1 MDKPGGVKIWLAQ
14 FRAPFL
20 ILAFL
25 LVMIGLALAYKLPGD
40 QAGFNF
46 MHAIL
51 LVIGVVSAHASV
63 NLFNELSD
71 YKTGIDFN
79 TFRNP
84 FSGGSG
90 MMIEGLT
97 SPRAV
102 KIAAYSTFIL
112 AAVIGIYFTI
122 VSHWII
128 AVLVLIGGLTI
139 IFYSEGLAR
148 IMLGELFAGLTLGS
162 LVVVGTYIALTAT
175 PDKDISE
182 LLSPVVI
189 MVSIPPGILTSL
201 LLLINEFPDVEA
213 DKAGGRL
220 HLVIKL
226 GKQKAAVIYNIGIL
240 LTFGILLVIPIIDL
254 TPFWI
259 YLALI
264 PFPLGI
270 KACAGLLKNMDNK
283 QKLIPALG
291 DNVITVLA
299 TDLLIA
305 LSILIGA

>member
-1 MDKPGGVKIWLAQ
+1 
-14 FRAPFL
+14 
-20 ILAFL
+20 
-25 LVMIGLALAYKLPGD
+25 MIGLALAHELPGE
-40 QAGFNF
+40 QVGFNF
-46 MHAIL
+46 IHAFL

-63 NLFNELSD
+63 NLFNEVSD

-90 MMIEGLT
+90 MMIEGHT
-97 SPRAV
+97 SPEAV
-102 KIAAYSTFIL
+102 KIAAYSTLLL
-112 AAVIGIYFTI
+112 AAAIGIYFSI
-122 VSHWII
+122 VSHWSI
-128 AVLVLIGGLTI
+128 AILVLVGGLTI
-139 IFYSEGLAR
+139 IFYTEGLAR

-162 LVVVGTYIALTAT
+162 LVVVGTYIAMTAT

-182 LLSPVVI
+182 LLSVVVI

-226 GKQKAAVIYNIGIL
+226 GKKRAAIIYNIGIL
-240 LTFGILLVIPIIDL
+240 FTFGTLLVIPIINL

-270 KACAGLLKNMDNK
+270 KACAGLLKHMNNK